1 MAEEKS
7 NSRAYSLRMA
17 PPDKGFPNIPS
28 MVLLVMT
35 RSEIIILKN
44 MVQMIMLKTVKML
57 KMLKMVMGQMMVVI
71 MVKTVK
77 MLKMLR
83 IL

>member
-7 NSRAYSLRMA
+7 NSRAYSLRVA

-44 MVQMIMLKTVKML
+44 MVQMM
-57 KMLKMVMGQMMVVI
+57 VI
-71 MVKTVK
+71 MVKTVIMVK
-77 MLKMLR
+77 MVKMLR